1 MNTSTTHAIPVFC
14 KTSAPSTKSFDNWFN
29 GNKTNFG
36 SKASQPSFDNKKILD
51 NTINKH
57 GMIMPM

>member
-14 KTSAPSTKSFDNWFN
+14 KTSTPLTNNLFN
-29 GNKTNFG
+29 CNKTNYG
-36 SKASQPSFDNKKILD
+36 TKASQPSFDEKKMF
-51 NTINKH
+51 NNINKP